1 MRITRLHVVFLFS
14 IFYLCSYSTLL
25 SQDRDLHFTQYG
37 MSPINLNPALTGVF
51 NGDMR
56 FTGNYRTQWFTV
68 PVSYNT
74 VSLAYDQK
82 IYNVKIHNGLFG
94 IGGLINYDQAGDSKL
109 RSLQLNLA
117 GSYTQRI
124 TQRDFLTLGLTVG
137 AAQRSFDPND
147 LTWDAQYYGGQFHQP
162 APSGETF
169 ARESKF
175 YPDFGVGL
183 NWHYQVP
190 NSKRTQFDFGVS
202 FFHLLSP
209 NVSFFDNSTVLIK
222 PRLSVQLGSSF
233 KISKRL
239 DIIVN
244 GNLYNQGE
252 SQQSIGGLAL
262 RYNFDEVIGRE
273 NAIQFGGE
281 FRFLKTDSWAPV
293 LTYYY
298 RQWKVGLSYDV
309 NVSDLFPATK
319 RVGGIEIGIMYII
332 TKVKPLKVY
341 KSCPIF

>member
-1 MRITRLHVVFLFS
+1 MRITRLHVIFLFS
-14 IFYLCSYSTLL
+14 IFYLCSQSSLL

-94 IGGLINYDQAGDSKL
+94 IGGLLNYDQAGDSKL

-117 GSYTQRI
+117 GSYTQKI

-137 AAQRSFDPND
+137 GAQRSFNPDD
-147 LTWDAQYYGGQFHQP
+147 LTWNAQYQNGQYQP
-162 APSGETF
+162 PLPSGENF

-175 YPDFGVGL
+175 YPDFAVGL

-190 NSKRTQFDFGVS
+190 NSKRTQFDFGAS
-202 FFHLLSP
+202 FYHVLSP
-209 NVSFFDNSTVLIK
+209 NVSFYDNSEVKIK

-233 KISKRL
+233 KISPKL

-244 GNLYNQGE
+244 GNFYSQGE
-252 SQQSIGGLAL
+252 SQQTIGGLAL

-273 NAIQFGGE
+273 SAIQFGGE

-293 LTYYY
+293 LTYYH

-309 NVSDLFPATK
+309 NVSDIYLATK
-319 RVGGIEIGIMYII
+319 RVGGVELGVMYII